1 MLELTDKA
9 CKVAVIIISEE
20 LKGTIP
26 GEIEE
31 SIGTISHHIQNGN
44 KEMEIV
50 KKKKKQ
56 DPMDIPEL
64 KITVTEM
71 KRKITREACSR
82 FEPAEERAGILEKTS
97 VEIM

>member
-20 LKGTIP
+20 LKETIP
-26 GEIEE
+26 GETEE

-50 KKKKKQ
+50 KKKNKTQ
-56 DPMDIPEL
+56 WTFQSL
-64 KITVTEM
+64 K
-71 KRKITREACSR
+71 
-82 FEPAEERAGILEKTS
+82 LQ
-97 VEIM
+97 